1 MPDLEGEYSFLC
13 PYCMASNTL
22 SVDFTGGRS
31 QSFTVDCEVCCKP
44 VSIRFEAG
52 PEGIIRFDAQRES

>member
-1 MPDLEGEYSFLC
+1 MC